1 MYLIKDV
8 SKVDR
13 SGVGADI
20 AGIASH
26 SYAKISSFS
35 PKGAPAVLHLPVA
48 VAVGVLAIA
57 NSLYGGPRGGHT
69 RRRT

>member
-20 AGIASH
+20 AGISSH

-35 PKGAPAVLHLPVA
+35 PKGAPAVLHLQSITKVCAVVSVA
-48 VAVGVLAIA
+48 H
-57 NSLYGGPRGGHT
+57 Y
-69 RRRT
+69 